1 MIDKKSLEF
10 IKVNEKIK
18 ATEEWGDFADI
29 ECMSESTI
37 LKTQLADI
45 ERLAKIMLPDY
56 WLSTPP
62 NTDSLNEN
70 QKKAVKDMV

>member
-1 MIDKKSLEF
+1 MEF
-10 IKVNEKIK
+10 IETNASIK

-37 LKTQLADI
+37 LKTQLAEI
-45 ERLAKIMLPDY
+45 ERLAKLMLPDY

-62 NTDSLNEN
+62 SIDNLN
-70 QKKAVKDMV
+70 